1 MADDSL
7 DLSRYPAPSELVPIA
22 SLTPDPTNA
31 RNHTANDAR
40 SIKALMKS
48 LEKFGQRKPIVVD
61 ADGIVRAGNGLMEA
75 AAQLGWTH
83 ISITRADALKGAEAM
98 EYALYDNRTAE
109 TSSWDNA
116 ILAAQLQEY
125 ASLGEG
131 IPEPLWSNE
140 ELLAVQALS
149 AVTAEEI
156 DMPTLAAGDRAPIQQ
171 MTFTLHDDQAESVRA
186 ALDVAKELGPFVDT
200 GNENS
205 NGNALARVCE
215 LFMGQHGHR

>member
-7 DLSRYPAPSELVPIA
+7 DLSRYPAPQELVPIA

-75 AAQLGWTH
+75 ASQLGWTH

-140 ELLAVQALS
+140 ELLAVQSFSKVEPIPSSYDAIAPDPEYLIV
-149 AVTAEEI
+149 VTCVNEEEQR
-156 DMPTLAAGDRAPIQQ
+156 TL
-171 MTFTLHDDQAESVRA
+171 FTEWQSRG
-186 ALDVAKELGPFVDT
+186 LDVRLM
-200 GNENS
+200 S
-205 NGNALARVCE
+205 
-215 LFMGQHGHR
+215 